1 MTAYCFLHNLH
12 VSSKIIQNKNRKR
25 KEIEESDLTFIL
37 ESEKNLELEDVC
49 FYHFHMKH
57 FK

>member
-12 VSSKIIQNKNRKR
+12 VSSKIITNKNRKR

-37 ESEKNLELEDVC
+37 ESEKNLELEDVL
-49 FYHFHMKH
+49 FLSFSYETL
-57 FK
+57 